1 LRFKQLGEI
10 AMRLFAGTLLVLVAT
25 VAASPWLLADDK
37 VKPPEYLPLKEGLKW
52 HYQVE
57 ANGQKLQLVTQVAKI
72 EAINGQ
78 SLARLET
85 VSGGTVA
92 ASEHLS
98 VTAKGIF
105 RHRYNGVE
113 ISPPVC
119 LLKFPVK
126 NGASWESENKVG
138 EQSAKMVCRV
148 SSEEVEVPAGKF
160 KTVSVQ
166 VVADAAGM
174 KITTTYWFAAGVG
187 IVKQTAEIAGQQ
199 IEMKLEKF
207 ERGK

>member
-1 LRFKQLGEI
+1 MRPI
-10 AMRLFAGTLLVLVAT
+10 AGILFMLAASG
-25 VAASPWLLADDK
+25 VAAPRLLADDK

-57 ANGQKLQLVTQVAKI
+57 ANGQKRQLVTQIAKI

-78 SLARLET
+78 SLARLEL
-85 VSGGTVA
+85 VVNGIVA

-98 VTAKGIF
+98 VTARGIF
-105 RHRYNGVE
+105 RHRFNGE
-113 ISPPVC
+113 DISPPVC
-119 LLKFPVK
+119 VLKFPVK

-138 EQSAKMVCRV
+138 EQTAKMACRV
-148 SSEEVEVPAGKF
+148 VTEEVEVPAGKF

-187 IVKQTAEIAGQQ
+187 IVKQIAEVAGQK
-199 IEMKLEKF
+199 IEMKLEKI